1 VQDVAISGYQYGLI
15 GTGEGDVI
23 LSRVSVYHNG
33 TGVQSWGSSL
43 TVHDSDFHDNFVG
56 IKSFGEKLEV
66 RHSMFAR
73 NWAAIAIW
81 DFGGRRGREL
91 KANAITGNG
100 VGLYLALGP
109 TSDIQEEL
117 KAANQPELGPS
128 LISMS
133 DNEIVGIGS
142 MG

>member
-1 VQDVAISGYQYGLI
+1 
-15 GTGEGDVI
+15 
-23 LSRVSVYHNG
+23 
-33 TGVQSWGSSL
+33 
-43 TVHDSDFHDNFVG
+43 
-56 IKSFGEKLEV
+56 
-66 RHSMFAR
+66 MFAR

-81 DFGGRRGREL
+81 DFGGRAWGREL

-117 KAANQPELGPS
+117 KAANQPQLGPS

-133 DNEIVGIGS
+133 ENEIVGNREYGIALAHSGCS
-142 MG
+142 DKEGYYLLPILPYIALC

>member
-1 VQDVAISGYQYGLI
+1 VEDVDISGYYYGLI
-15 GTGEGDVI
+15 GVERMSSSQGFQ
-23 LSRVSVYHNG
+23 SHHNG
-33 TGVQSWGSSL
+33 TGVWSGKSL
-43 TVHDSDFHDNFVG
+43 TVRNSLFHDNVVG
-56 IKSFGEKLEV
+56 IKSFGGNLEV
-66 RHSMFAR
+66 RQSMFAR
-73 NWAAIAIW
+73 NSAAIAIW
-81 DFGGRRGREL
+81 DVWSSREKELRG
-91 KANAITGNG
+91 NAITGND

-128 LISMS
+128 LMTMI